1 MVYDIIITGYGAAG
15 LSMLHHILHTSLK
28 GKSILILDDSSK
40 KKTDKT
46 WCFWETEKPRYKCA
60 SKFYWNKI
68 SVIGSGLKVTKRLNE
83 NTYYHIKSEDL
94 HKEVT
99 DLALQNKNVHFVDA
113 QVKNLTTHASHV
125 EVETDS
131 EVYLGKYI
139 VNSIPLLSK
148 SEQINYK
155 LTQNFLGWKIETDTP
170 VFDPNTVTL
179 MDFRGGSD
187 EASFFYILPYSK
199 HYALVE
205 FTRFSEKTA
214 DIAHYETNLHNY
226 LQKQLGIQDYQVLY
240 SEYGAI
246 PMTDYP
252 YQRKLSE
259 RIFQLGTVGGDT
271 KSTTGYTFKQVQK
284 SCKQI
289 IEVISTGNRLTNNR
303 STRFDFYDALLLNII
318 AQKPELTEKI
328 MLSLFKNNDFDDVFR
343 FLDEETNLLQDLKIF
358 KGLPWPPFIKMLLS
372 NKQALYETL
381 SKNIGD
387 STEHQL
393 IQDSRS

>member
-46 WCFWETEKPRYKCA
+46 WCFWEAEKPPYKCA
-60 SKFYWNKI
+60 NKFYWNKMTVE
-68 SVIGSGLKVTKRLNE
+68 SSDLKVTKDLKK
-83 NTYYHIKSEDL
+83 NTYYHIRSEDL
-94 HKEVT
+94 TQEVNG
-99 DLALQNKNVHFVDA
+99 LALLNKNVHFADA
-113 QVKNLTTHASHV
+113 EVKDLITRKSHV
-125 EVETDS
+125 EVKTDN
-131 EVYLGKYI
+131 EVYLGKYV
-139 VNSIPLLSK
+139 VNSIPNLNSNERVK
-148 SEQINYK
+148 YN
-155 LTQNFLGWKIETDTP
+155 LTQNFLGWKVETNTP

-226 LQKQLGIQDYQVLY
+226 LKNQLGIQDYQVLY
-240 SEYGAI
+240 TEYGAI
-246 PMTDYP
+246 PMTDFS

-259 RIFQLGTVGGDT
+259 RVFQLGTAGGDT
-271 KSTTGYTFKQVQK
+271 KSTTGYTFKQIQR

-289 IEVISTGNRLTNNR
+289 IEAITTGCSLTSNR
-303 STRFDFYDALLLNII
+303 SRFDFYDGLLLNII
-318 AQKPELTEKI
+318 AQRPALTEKI
-328 MLSLFKNNDFDDVFR
+328 MLSLFNNNDFDDVFR

-372 NKQALYETL
+372 SKQALYETL
-381 SKNIGD
+381 PKNIGD

-393 IQDSRS
+393 VQNSRG